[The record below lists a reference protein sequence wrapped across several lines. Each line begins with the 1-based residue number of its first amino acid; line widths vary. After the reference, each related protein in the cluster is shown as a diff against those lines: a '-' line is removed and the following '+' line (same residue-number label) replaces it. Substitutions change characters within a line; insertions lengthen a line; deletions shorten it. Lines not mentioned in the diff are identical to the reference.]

1 MRHDDPNTYYQD
13 GWAAF
18 NSANVFG
25 KGIGMVH
32 LGGKEI
38 WCNRVGK
45 YIHIVADLSHMS
57 GQNYEVSI
65 CSIGIMGTK
74 YVRAETLQNSI
85 EVVKGGSQ
93 TVLVVPNIYSS
104 VPIGTT
110 LEINLRMPEET
121 LRPNVTLVEESGQT
135 LVTIDP

>member
-1 MRHDDPNTYYQD
+1 
-13 GWAAF
+13 
-18 NSANVFG
+18 
-25 KGIGMVH
+25 
-32 LGGKEI
+32 
-38 WCNRVGK
+38 
-45 YIHIVADLSHMS
+45 MS

-85 EVVKGGSQ
+85 EVVKGDSQ
-93 TVLVVPNIYSS
+93 TVLVVPHIYSS

-121 LRPNVTLVEESGQT
+121 LRPNVTLVEESG
-135 LVTIDP
+135 